1 MIRMDEKSISETYGR
16 TVYTDD
22 GNFFGKIQDA
32 VVGKHSVHGWV
43 VQITS
48 ESILKKTVP
57 TVKAVIV
64 PHKAVRAIGDVFLI
78 SGALDV
84 PSPEPDSEAAKAKA

>member
-1 MIRMDEKSISETYGR
+1 MNEKSISETYGR

-22 GNFFGKIQDA
+22 GNFFGKVQDA
-32 VVGKHSVHGWV
+32 VVGKYSVHGWV
-43 VQITS
+43 VQITP
-48 ESILKKTVP
+48 ESVLKKTVP
-57 TVKAVIV
+57 TVKAVVV

-84 PSPEPDSEAAKAKA
+84 PSPGPDADEAEAKA

>member
-1 MIRMDEKSISETYGR
+1 MDEKSISETYGR

-32 VVGKHSVHGWV
+32 VIGKYSVHGWV
-43 VQITS
+43 VQITP
-48 ESILKKTVP
+48 ESVLKRTVP
-57 TVKAVIV
+57 SVKAVVV
-64 PHKAVRAIGDVFLI
+64 PHKAVKAIGDVFLI

-84 PSPEPDSEAAKAKA
+84 PTPSKEPEEPEA